1 MRRSYQR
8 VIALLGA
15 AILTMLPGCLSLG
28 GKTIY
33 SAESPETS
41 ERLAALERRVGQ
53 LEQAVMGN
61 PAPANVPGRPL
72 EPSR

>member
-1 MRRSYQR
+1 MRLRHQR
-8 VIALLGA
+8 TIALFAA

-41 ERLAALERRVGQ
+41 ERLAALERRVGH

-61 PAPANVPGRPL
+61 PAPASVPGRPV
-72 EPSR
+72 EPPR